1 MCKQGSQSAGG
12 SPGETFA
19 AAHER
24 ASWRALWCSG
34 YNPCPLNDVWEPSLL
49 LSQPLPTSSHVVHSQ
64 PPWWGGRVPFGTF
77 SSTGDH
83 RPRSSL
89 LALCHAVPGK
99 EWCGQSQAS
108 PLIHT
113 PMRSNFFFLP
123 TLWGTNFSSGNSDFH
138 KGSLISVFQ
147 RLPGLRQRRA
157 GAGSQATA
165 GSTIRTKVCVSITQ
179 CSGGWD
185 SSWTLWYMVLYPTD
199 LTETICGWMLLDPL
213 VYGAVSHRSHRD
225 DLWMDAKLLLLGWG
239 SEKSKWHLTLPSCR
253 HGDCQGGEGC
263 YWHLVAREAAKHP
276 TASRMP
282 PAKNDPVQNANRA
295 KLKKSWWII
304 PLWKGRKKLEDLNH
318 LISRLNII
326 KPWWPKPCSWCT
338 DRQID
343 QWDRLVTAEIDLY
356 I

>member
-1 MCKQGSQSAGG
+1 MCGQGSQSAGG

-34 YNPCPLNDVWEPSLL
+34 YNPCPLNDLWEPSLL
-49 LSQPLPTSSHVVHSQ
+49 LSQPLPTLSHVVHSQ
-64 PPWWGGRVPFGTF
+64 PPWWGGRVHFGTF

-89 LALCHAVPGK
+89 LALRHAVPGK
-99 EWCGQSQAS
+99 EWCRQSQAI

-113 PMRSNFFFLP
+113 PMRSNFFFFEQCGELTSP
-123 TLWGTNFSSGNSDFH
+123 LETQTSTKALLSMSFR
-138 KGSLISVFQ
+138 GSLVWGREGLEPVHRPLQGPRSGPRYVCLLPNVQ
-147 RLPGLRQRRA
+147 GVRL
-157 GAGSQATA
+157 
-165 GSTIRTKVCVSITQ
+165 
-179 CSGGWD
+179 
-185 SSWTLWYMVLYPTD
+185 
-199 LTETICGWMLLDPL
+199 LLDPL

-225 DLWMDAKLLLLGWG
+225 NLWMDAKLLLLGWG

-304 PLWKGRKKLEDLNH
+304 PLWKGRTKLEDLNH

-343 QWDRLVTAEIDLY
+343 QWDRLVTAGIDLY